1 VQSGWHGGLIPE
13 IAAYQS
19 NTRIGDNVPRNRG
32 NTTSSVIGRFSAV
45 DILRLFL
52 HGIFAIYPI
61 AFFPEIT
68 NSIGP
73 TGIVVFAIVAGLI
86 LHAVPLD
93 ASIPNYRKYYI
104 EELNDH
110 VLSVIGREIDN
121 VRYVY
126 DVFFYE
132 ILTPVVRYR
141 VHFQVSLYYFYS
153 RTWFVSL
160 IHAIIFTAASFYLVV
175 PPPSSNAVTIVPGET
190 AGVLLEKSILLVILS
205 YSVALVAFRQSSG
218 VIKHVSLFEK
228 ALVDY
233 HQNDI
238 RGIAK
243 ESGYLGLKGEHS
255 NNEKD
260 ISPASKA

>member
-1 VQSGWHGGLIPE
+1 M
-13 IAAYQS
+13 
-19 NTRIGDNVPRNRG
+19 
-32 NTTSSVIGRFSAV
+32 
-45 DILRLFL
+45 
-52 HGIFAIYPI
+52 
-61 AFFPEIT
+61 
-68 NSIGP
+68 
-73 TGIVVFAIVAGLI
+73 FAIVAGLI
-86 LHAVPLD
+86 LYAVPLD

-104 EELNDH
+104 KELNDH
-110 VLSVIGREIDN
+110 VLSILGREIDN

-132 ILTPVVRYR
+132 VLSPVVRYR

-160 IHAIIFTAASFYLVV
+160 IHAFIFTAASLYLLI
-175 PPPSSNAVTIVPGET
+175 PPPTSNAVTIVPGET

-218 VIKHVSLFEK
+218 VIKHVSYFEK

-238 RGIAK
+238 RSIAK
-243 ESGYLGLKGEHS
+243 ESGYLGLKQEHDK
-255 NNEKD
+255 NEEN
-260 ISPASKA
+260 ISLSKA